1 MIRPEKT
8 LKVKKKQQLTV
19 TTAAGGK
26 KEREKKNMSISIFE
40 KHFDAYRK
48 IHNCKNMHKDL
59 NEAMITCNH
68 DRECSSH
75 HAGKHRSKDTE
86 YELISSAAL
95 TYSCDSTGRRSR
107 PFREKLMLPLVQSSS
122 QTLGLY
128 CSERKTSH
136 TIMTRDLFF

>member
-1 MIRPEKT
+1 
-8 LKVKKKQQLTV
+8 
-19 TTAAGGK
+19 
-26 KEREKKNMSISIFE
+26 MSISIFE

-128 CSERKTSH
+128 CSERENKSH
-136 TIMTRDLFF
+136 NHDQGPFFLKREINIHKSGGDTNTI

>member
-8 LKVKKKQQLTV
+8 LKVKK
-19 TTAAGGK
+19 TTTHRHNCSRRSEK
-26 KEREKKNMSISIFE
+26 RERKEKMSISIFE